1 MTVVET
7 DLACSFRKTHRVS
20 FVSLLSS
27 LERSIQSPASSAPRP
42 RFVQSNKQ
50 IENIRIAV
58 IRSPR
63 RSSARS
69 PVATRRDADA
79 RRVAI
84 TNNHRHRFP
93 RRPSRR
99 RTSRVATTRCAP
111 RARCRVSHAVDRWRA
126 MRSRPSRA
134 SSSRASSRVA
144 RRLKNTHLD
153 LGRLEGGDAADE
165 GGSEKGRHCRNVRV
179 QECRSRAR
187 EIARHRSIDRSID
200 RSIARSID
208 ARSIARDARTR
219 TRRSRSRSRAPRRIK
234 HKTPRS
240 RDIRAFHAVFRPSRK
255 ISFAARPRP
264 RARLD
269 RHRWRAARR
278 IHAHSV
284 VMSAL
289 LASSFVGRVAAFKAT
304 KIQVRIF

>member
-1 MTVVET
+1 MSALTVVET

-50 IENIRIAV
+50 IKNIRIAV
-58 IRSPR
+58 ILSPR

-111 RARCRVSHAVDRWRA
+111 RARCRVSHAVYLARDA
-126 MRSRPSRA
+126 IA
-134 SSSRASSRVA
+134 SLARVVVPRVVA
-144 RRLKNTHLD
+144 RRAKAKKYA
-153 LGRLEGGDAADE
+153 LG
-165 GGSEKGRHCRNVRV
+165 SW
-179 QECRSRAR
+179 S
-187 EIARHRSIDRSID
+187 
-200 RSIARSID
+200 
-208 ARSIARDARTR
+208 
-219 TRRSRSRSRAPRRIK
+219 P
-234 HKTPRS
+234 
-240 RDIRAFHAVFRPSRK
+240 
-255 ISFAARPRP
+255 
-264 RARLD
+264 
-269 RHRWRAARR
+269 
-278 IHAHSV
+278 
-284 VMSAL
+284 
-289 LASSFVGRVAAFKAT
+289 
-304 KIQVRIF
+304 

>member
-58 IRSPR
+58 ILSPR

-179 QECRSRAR
+179 QVCRSRAR
-187 EIARHRSIDRSID
+187 ARSRAIDRAPSID

-240 RDIRAFHAVFRPSRK
+240 RDITHSTPYFAHHGRSRSPRGRAR
-255 ISFAARPRP
+255 ARASTATGGAP
-264 RARLD
+264 RA
-269 RHRWRAARR
+269 
-278 IHAHSV
+278 
-284 VMSAL
+284 
-289 LASSFVGRVAAFKAT
+289 AFT
-304 KIQVRIF
+304 HTQS